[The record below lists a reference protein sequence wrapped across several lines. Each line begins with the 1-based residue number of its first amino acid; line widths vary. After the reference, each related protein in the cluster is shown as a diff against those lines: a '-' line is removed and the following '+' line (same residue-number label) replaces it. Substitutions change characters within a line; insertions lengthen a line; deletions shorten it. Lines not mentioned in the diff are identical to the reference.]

1 MTPATA
7 KSSRKTKART
17 KKPRRDYEADLVNGL
32 IELMEAGTNP
42 WQRDWSSTTDSV
54 HRNMINGH
62 IYRGSNPALLHL
74 QMMLRGID
82 CPLWV
87 PTAAGRANGWLPVK
101 GSKQACI
108 IQPFF
113 KDKELTDTDGKPV
126 VDSNGDPEVLKGE
139 LAGFMYRGCLYNALD
154 LRGVDVFDYDEL
166 PKGHYGPK
174 RLISSAAENQ
184 AALEAAIASAS
195 SLDEHIKSEPQ
206 RLLGAE
212 TVLGEWEVPVNW
224 MGSKAFYSPSTD
236 KIQLPARKDFLT
248 ASGFYATWAHEVI
261 HSTGHR
267 SRLDRDLSGGYG
279 TESYAEEELVAE
291 LGAFLLC
298 ARLNISSKPENHAS
312 YLNSWI
318 RVLKESPKFLKTA
331 FSKATRAANCV
342 FPEIIDEQE

>member
-1 MTPATA
+1 MAPV
-7 KSSRKTKART
+7 KSKSTTRTKSRT

-54 HRNMINGH
+54 HRNMITGH

-87 PTAAGRANGWLPVK
+87 PTAAARAKGWMPVK

-108 IQPFF
+108 VQPFF
-113 KDKELTDTDGKPV
+113 VDKELTDSDDKPV
-126 VDSNGDPEVLKGE
+126 LDDKGDPEILKGC
-139 LAGFMYRGCLYNALD
+139 LAGFRYRGCLYNALD
-154 LRGVDVFDYDEL
+154 LRGADVYDYDEL
-166 PKGHYGPK
+166 PKGHQGPK

-184 AALEAAIASAS
+184 AALESAIEAASN
-195 SLDEHIKSEPQ
+195 LNEQVKSEPE

-212 TVLGEWEVPVNW
+212 TVLGEWEVKVNW
-224 MGSKAFYSPSTD
+224 MGGKAFYSPSAD
-236 KIQLPARKDFLT
+236 MIQLPARKDFLS
-248 ASGFYATWAHEVI
+248 ASGLYATWAHEVI
-261 HSTGHR
+261 HSTGHK
-267 SRLDRDLSGGYG
+267 SRLDRDLSGGFG
-279 TESYAEEELVAE
+279 TESYAEEELIAE

-298 ARLNISSKPENHAS
+298 SRLNISSKPENHAS

-342 FPEIIDEQE
+342 FPETIEEHE